1 VAIMAMA
8 LGVLAIPSSAFADHG
23 GNNRN
28 CSYTYGHTVNTG
40 DLNPDPNQTA
50 MVYGETAG
58 NPRGGDAWDGSGTQG
73 PHNRDGCTQPDIDFG
88 R

>member
-1 VAIMAMA
+1 MWRSWRWRSGSWRSRAARS
-8 LGVLAIPSSAFADHG
+8 PTTAD
-23 GNNRN
+23 
-28 CSYTYGHTVNTG
+28 TG

-58 NPRGGDAWDGSGTQG
+58 NPRGGNAWDGSGTQG
-73 PHNRDGCTQPDIDFG
+73 PHDRDGCTQPDIDFG